1 MMMMT
6 IFFAFEGSS
15 GSSRVTHRTDNGQA
29 LDDIVGS
36 FEANEPI
43 IVRVA
48 QSPHLLSSVSSLF
61 IPPTLA
67 TQPFAICC
75 SSTSKHWQNTFT
87 TGSSTLHPQNSK
99 HLVFT
104 CTCRAATVRS
114 RKVEVVPVSVPVST
128 SIGPSRRFVV
138 GSLSSSLFPSLSA
151 LGTFFPSYK
160 SCLPHV
166 NLSSVLL
173 PQLSY
178 LYLPLPTSLYSSICT
193 QKFPKHHDIIVTI
206 GKRGFDSFL

>member
-1 MMMMT
+1 MAGLTLGLFYGHDRGCPGRVIAGYAVLHCYAHELLALGGGDGMMMMT

-75 SSTSKHWQNTFT
+75 SSTSKH
-87 TGSSTLHPQNSK
+87 
-99 HLVFT
+99 
-104 CTCRAATVRS
+104 
-114 RKVEVVPVSVPVST
+114 
-128 SIGPSRRFVV
+128 
-138 GSLSSSLFPSLSA
+138 
-151 LGTFFPSYK
+151 
-160 SCLPHV
+160 
-166 NLSSVLL
+166 
-173 PQLSY
+173 
-178 LYLPLPTSLYSSICT
+178 
-193 QKFPKHHDIIVTI
+193 
-206 GKRGFDSFL
+206 